1 MVYEST
7 RRVGKGGRKRARHTS
22 LPIDHT
28 ASRPADASWLKE
40 PWRAALQSR
49 RHCLTTLSALSAGLG
64 VKSLSWAAKDTS
76 PSPAERAAHALNRLA
91 YGPRPADAAA
101 LAQQGAGP
109 WLEQFLAEQLEPRRL
124 PPPAALTEKLAS
136 LEVLKLDQSELI
148 SRYREAIKAAR
159 EAKRE
164 SAKGLAVD
172 ADAAN
177 AVREK
182 VRPLVAQA
190 ATARLARAMQ
200 SPAQL
205 EEVLVEF
212 WFNHFNIFA
221 GKGPVSVLVADY
233 EARAIRP
240 FVLGRF
246 RDMLGATAK
255 HPAMLHYLDN
265 ERSVVAGYEP
275 PRAVR
280 RYLADKPELKA
291 RVPGGLN
298 ENYARELMEL
308 HTLGVDGGY
317 SQRDVTELARILTGW
332 GIDQRKALQG
342 GTGDLFH
349 FDAKKHDRGDKTW
362 LGQSVAGSGQ
372 AEGERALDRLAAH
385 PSTARHI
392 AFKLAQAFVAD
403 EPPPSLVDRLA
414 ENFKAT
420 GGDLKAVTRT
430 LIRSDE
436 FWSRE
441 AAGAKFKSPY
451 QYLISSLRAVDAPLG
466 NPAPLLQALAQAGQ
480 PLFGA
485 ATPDGYK
492 NTAAAW
498 RNPEALTQRVQ
509 IATTLSSR
517 HGVKPEA
524 LLNTLGAS
532 VSESTRKTLMSEPP
546 GQQVALLLASP
557 DFMKR

>member
-1 MVYEST
+1 LAGIYAPSVAWAT
-7 RRVGKGGRKRARHTS
+7 GA
-22 LPIDHT
+22 
-28 ASRPADASWLKE
+28 
-40 PWRAALQSR
+40 AAL
-49 RHCLTTLSALSAGLG
+49 
-64 VKSLSWAAKDTS
+64 S
-76 PSPAERAAHALNRLA
+76 PEERAAHALNRLA

-101 LAQQGAGP
+101 IARQGAGP
-109 WLEQFLAEQLEPRRL
+109 WLDQFLADQLEPSRVAQ
-124 PPPAALTEKLAS
+124 PAALTDRLAG
-136 LEVLKLDQSELI
+136 LDVLKLDQSELI

-190 ATARLARAMQ
+190 ATARLLRAMQ

-205 EEVLVEF
+205 EEVLVDF
-212 WFNHFNIFA
+212 WFNHFNVFA

-233 EARAIRP
+233 EGRAIRP
-240 FVLGRF
+240 NVFGRF
-246 RDMLGATAK
+246 RDMLGATAR

-275 PRAVR
+275 PLAAR
-280 RYLADKPELKA
+280 RFLADKPELMA
-291 RVPGGLN
+291 RVPTGLN

-332 GIDQRKALQG
+332 GIDQRKALLG

-349 FDAKKHDRGDKTW
+349 FDANKHDLGTKTW
-362 LGQSVAGSGQ
+362 LGQTFAGNGQ
-372 AEGERALDRLAAH
+372 AEGERALDILAAH
-385 PSTARHI
+385 PATARHL
-392 AFKLAQAFVAD
+392 AFKFAQAFVAD
-403 EPPPSLVDRLA
+403 VPPPALVNRLA
-414 ENFKAT
+414 DIFNTT
-420 GGDLKAVTRT
+420 GGDLKALVRS
-430 LIRSDE
+430 LIQSDE

-441 AAGAKFKSPY
+441 AYTAQFKSPY
-451 QYLISSLRAVDAPLG
+451 QYLISSLRAVDAPLER
-466 NPAPLLQALAQAGQ
+466 PALLLQALAQAGQ
-480 PLFGA
+480 PLYGA

-492 NTAAAW
+492 TTAAAW

-509 IATTLSSR
+509 LATTLSSR
-517 HGVKPEA
+517 SQVQSET
-524 LLNTLGAS
+524 LLRTLGAS
-532 VSESTRKTLMSEPP
+532 VSEATRKTLSAEPS
-546 GQQVALLLASP
+546 GQRVALLLASP

>member
-1 MVYEST
+1 
-7 RRVGKGGRKRARHTS
+7 
-22 LPIDHT
+22 
-28 ASRPADASWLKE
+28 
-40 PWRAALQSR
+40 
-49 RHCLTTLSALSAGLG
+49 
-64 VKSLSWAAKDTS
+64 
-76 PSPAERAAHALNRLA
+76 
-91 YGPRPADAAA
+91 
-101 LAQQGAGP
+101 
-109 WLEQFLAEQLEPRRL
+109 
-124 PPPAALTEKLAS
+124 
-136 LEVLKLDQSELI
+136 
-148 SRYREAIKAAR
+148 
-159 EAKRE
+159 
-164 SAKGLAVD
+164 
-172 ADAAN
+172 
-177 AVREK
+177 

-200 SPAQL
+200 STAQL

-212 WFNHFNIFA
+212 WFNHFNVFA

-240 FVLGRF
+240 FVFGRF

-275 PRAVR
+275 PRAAR
-280 RYLADKPELKA
+280 RFLADKPELKA
-291 RVPGGLN
+291 RVATGLN

-332 GIDQRKALQG
+332 GIDQRKALLG

-349 FDAKKHDRGDKTW
+349 FDANKHDRGDKTW
-362 LGQSVAGSGQ
+362 LGRTVSGSGQ
-372 AEGERALDRLAAH
+372 AEGERALDVLAAH
-385 PSTARHI
+385 PATARHI
-392 AFKLAQAFVAD
+392 AFQLAQAFVAD
-403 EPPPSLVDRLA
+403 EPPPSLVTRLA
-414 ENFKAT
+414 GVFKAT
-420 GGDLKAVTRT
+420 DGDLKAVTRT
-430 LIRSDE
+430 LIHSDE

-441 AAGAKFKSPY
+441 AAGGKFKSPY
-451 QYLISSLRAVDAPLG
+451 QYLISSLRAVDAPLN
-466 NPAPLLQALAQAGQ
+466 NPAVLLQALAQAGQ

-509 IATTLSSR
+509 LATTLSSR
-517 HGVKPEA
+517 TGVKPET

-532 VSESTRKTLMSEPP
+532 VSETTRRTLAGEPS